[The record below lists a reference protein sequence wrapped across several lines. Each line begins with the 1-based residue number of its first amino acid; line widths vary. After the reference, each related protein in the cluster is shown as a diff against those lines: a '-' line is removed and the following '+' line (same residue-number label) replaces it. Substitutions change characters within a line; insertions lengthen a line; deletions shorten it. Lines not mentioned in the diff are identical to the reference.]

1 MPRRQGRPSHS
12 SGKNGHLNRC
22 TKKADLPTALQ
33 SLVDLYG
40 DEAVK
45 LELRGVTT
53 RKIIKRRGGRPTGP
67 MIDDRPALR
76 DAAAEWRANGRASAL
91 LIDAA
96 DRGADQPQPATRASR
111 NPHAGALR
119 RRSPMRRQIAMGG
132 IRNLYS
138 PVSWGFDPAGAAHHW
153 IRWREEKNTDCHQE
167 VAHEL
172 RPLLEEKYIICQ
184 RNVNSRPSSVS
195 LVRSKYFSYSLTS
208 IVTRFVFTT
217 NIRLLTPFMS
227 LINFNGGII

>member
-22 TKKADLPTALQ
+22 TKRADLPTALQ

-76 DAAAEWRANGRASAL
+76 DAAAKWRANGRASAL

-119 RRSPMRRQIAMGG
+119 WRSPMRRQIAMCG

-138 PVSWGFDPAGAAHHW
+138 PVGWGFDPAGAAHHW

-172 RPLLEEKYIICQ
+172 RPLLSHAVRIGLVARYR
-184 RNVNSRPSSVS
+184 RNVSGHDCDINQPLAGSQHHGLRARDHLWHRAGDPSMKVE
-195 LVRSKYFSYSLTS
+195 
-208 IVTRFVFTT
+208 
-217 NIRLLTPFMS
+217 
-227 LINFNGGII
+227 